1 MKRLFFGGIH
11 PKYNKEMSTGI
22 TTFSQ
27 ITPSQVVIPL
37 QQHIGSPCTPLVKV
51 GDHVVIGQKIGDGD
65 GLCVPVHASV
75 SGKVL
80 AVEPR
85 PHTSG
90 RDVMA
95 IVIENDFQ
103 DTEIES
109 MAGNPVLQA
118 YRASQDGKGSEEG
131 QISKMLEAFP
141 LGQMDTDEILSL
153 IREAGIVGMG
163 GAAFPGNVKAL
174 SAMGN
179 VDTLIANAC
188 ECEPYITADDSLL
201 RTSPEQVM
209 AGMKI
214 LCHVLQPSRLV
225 LAVEDNKKAAIE
237 KVRRLLPKYEGI
249 ELAVLPTRYP
259 QGAEK
264 QLIQALTGR
273 EIPPGQLPVSVN
285 CAVFNVST
293 FAAIFRAVVWKM
305 PLTKRIVTISGEAIA
320 EPQNFI
326 VRIGTPFHD
335 LIEAAGGLN
344 DKTER
349 VISGG
354 PMMGFAQ
361 KDLAVPVIKATNSIL
376 CLMKDKNGAAENPVC
391 IRCGKCVEAC
401 PMKLQPLYLYRFEK
415 AQDLEALERLNL
427 MDCIECGSCA
437 FTCPGKLPLVERFRR
452 GKQSLREAKTK

>member
-11 PKYNKEMSTGI
+11 PKYNKEMSTKV
-22 TTFSQ
+22 TTFHT
-27 ITPSQVVIPL
+27 IDPKQVVIPL
-37 QQHIGSPCTPLVKV
+37 QQHIGAPCKPLVNV
-51 GDHVVIGQKIGDGD
+51 GDKVLRGQKIGDGE

-75 SGKVL
+75 SGTVV
-80 AVEPR
+80 AIEPR

-90 RDVMA
+90 RRVEA
-95 IVIENDFQ
+95 IVIDNDHQ
-103 DTEIES
+103 DNAIPAVTNDLPLEQLDS
-109 MAGNPVLQA
+109 
-118 YRASQDGKGSEEG
+118 D
-131 QISKMLEAFP
+131 QILHS
-141 LGQMDTDEILSL
+141 

-201 RTSPEQVM
+201 RTEPE
-209 AGMKI
+209 
-214 LCHVLQPSRLV
+214 HVLEGMQILRQVLKPSRLV
-225 LAVEDNKKAAIE
+225 LAVEDNKAIAIE
-237 KVRRLLPKYEGI
+237 KLRGILPNYPGI

-273 EIPPGQLPVSVN
+273 EVAPGQLPVSVN

-293 FAAIFRAVVWKM
+293 YAAIYRAVRLGL
-305 PLTKRIVTISGEAIA
+305 PLTQRIVTISGEAIA

-335 LIEAAGGLN
+335 LIEVAGGLH

-361 KDLAVPVIKATNSIL
+361 SDLSVPVIKATNSIL
-376 CLMKDKNGAAENPVC
+376 CLLKDENGAAENPVC
-391 IRCGKCVEAC
+391 LRCGKCVSVC
-401 PMKLQPLYLYRFEK
+401 PMRLQPLYMYRFTN
-415 AQDLEALERLNL
+415 AQRVDELQRLNIL
-427 MDCIECGSCA
+427 DCIECGSCA
-437 FTCPGKLPLVERFRR
+437 FTCPGKLPLVERFRK
-452 GKQSLREAKTK
+452 GKQMVREANAK

>member
-11 PKYNKEMSTGI
+11 PKYNKEMSTQI
-22 TTFSQ
+22 TTFHS
-27 ITPSQVVIPL
+27 IKPRQVVIPM
-37 QQHIGSPCTPLVKV
+37 QQHIGAPCQPLVKV
-51 GDHVVIGQKIGDGD
+51 GDKVLWGQKIGDGE

-75 SGKVL
+75 SGTVV
-80 AVEPR
+80 AIEPR

-90 RDVMA
+90 RLVNA
-95 IVIENDFQ
+95 VVIENDFQ
-103 DTEIES
+103 DTHIP
-109 MAGNPVLQA
+109 AVINNQPL
-118 YRASQDGKGSEEG
+118 EELD
-131 QISKMLEAFP
+131 S
-141 LGQMDTDEILSL
+141 DVILHA

-201 RTSPEQVM
+201 RTEPD
-209 AGMKI
+209 
-214 LCHVLQPSRLV
+214 HVLEGMMILRRVLNPNRLV
-225 LAVEDNKKAAIE
+225 LAVEDNKQEAIAKIRE
-237 KVRRLLPKYEGI
+237 MLPMYPGI

-273 EIPPGQLPVSVN
+273 EVLPGKLPVSVG

-293 FAAIFRAVVWKM
+293 YAAIHRAVRLGL
-305 PLTKRIVTISGEAIA
+305 PLTQRIVTISGEAIA
-320 EPQNFI
+320 EPQNFH

-335 LIEAAGGLN
+335 LIEVAGGLH

-361 KDLAVPVIKATNSIL
+361 SDLSVPVIKATNSIL
-376 CLMKDKNGAAENPVC
+376 CLLKDVNGAAENPVC
-391 IRCGKCVEAC
+391 LRCGKCVGVC
-401 PMKLQPLYLYRFEK
+401 PMRLQPLYMYRFVN
-415 AQDLEALERLNL
+415 AQRLDELERLNL
-427 MDCIECGSCA
+427 LDCIECGSCA
-437 FTCPGKLPLVERFRR
+437 FTCPGKLPLVERFRK
-452 GKQSLREAKTK
+452 GKQMLREAKAK